1 MNSSS
6 KVTEIKDDIDLNV
19 IFFAIWQGKILII
32 FSTILTIIMAVVY
45 LQNATIKYSVRMVYK
60 PVIDNSQPNYGSL
73 SGLASLSMVELPGNN
88 GNGDIEVF
96 KYLLTSEEVGDVI
109 LANTELMHE
118 LFSNE
123 FDPIN
128 NTYKMPKLSRLAI
141 FIKKIKPFITGQD
154 PEPYMPPNAARVATL
169 LKNSFLQ
176 NQDRKTGLITFSS
189 ETSAPNIIV
198 KLIDNA
204 VNAAD
209 SLLKQ
214 RYIETMAGSLSFYQ
228 QKLSK
233 AKSRE
238 HREALARLIVTEE
251 KSLML
256 ASTGNNFTVKSITRP
271 QISLYPTSPN
281 ITTVLIIG
289 LALGMFIG
297 VTFVLLR
304 NIRAKSKV

>member
-1 MNSSS
+1 M
-6 KVTEIKDDIDLNV
+6 
-19 IFFAIWQGKILII
+19 
-32 FSTILTIIMAVVY
+32 
-45 LQNATIKYSVRMVYK
+45 
-60 PVIDNSQPNYGSL
+60 
-73 SGLASLSMVELPGNN
+73 
-88 GNGDIEVF
+88 
-96 KYLLTSEEVGDVI
+96 
-109 LANTELMHE
+109 
-118 LFSNE
+118 
-123 FDPIN
+123 
-128 NTYKMPKLSRLAI
+128 
-141 FIKKIKPFITGQD
+141 
-154 PEPYMPPNAARVATL
+154 
-169 LKNSFLQ
+169 
-176 NQDRKTGLITFSS
+176 ITFSS

-256 ASTGNNFTVKSITRP
+256 ASTGNNFAVTSITRP
-271 QISLYPTSPN
+271 QISIYPTSPN
-281 ITTVLIIG
+281 IISVLMVG

-297 VTFVLLR
+297 VSFVLIR
-304 NIRAKSKV
+304 NIRAK